1 VEFSVAAE
9 RAYGSAMT
17 THPNHESDPKSHE
30 SAPVA
35 APATITIRA
44 NGPLLVQGDVKV
56 INSAGEEVDRGGR
69 VAFCRCGLSNTK
81 PFCDASHKAAGFTA
95 E

>member
-1 VEFSVAAE
+1 MSNTGES
-9 RAYGSAMT
+9 
-17 THPNHESDPKSHE
+17 PNPTQ
-30 SAPVA
+30 
-35 APATITIRA
+35 ATITIRA

-56 INSAGEEVDRGGR
+56 INAAGEEIDRGGR
-69 VAFCRCGLSNTK
+69 VAFCRCGLSKNK

>member
-1 VEFSVAAE
+1 
-9 RAYGSAMT
+9 MT
-17 THPNHESDPKSHE
+17 TPDSTP
-30 SAPVA
+30 SAPA
-35 APATITIRA
+35 QATITIRA

-81 PFCDASHKAAGFTA
+81 PFCDASHKAAGFEA